1 MKRNSLLGIG
11 VGLGLGPCVG
21 LVLALAAT
29 IASAEPGQVT
39 QSRQVAA
46 FHGIDLG
53 GVLTVEV
60 TIAPGQPASVQIV
73 GDADLVDRV
82 TATVKDGVLLLDTR
96 DLHINHRN
104 AHLRAIVSAPGLDAL
119 AISGTGGMK
128 VTGIAGERLAVAL
141 SGTGSLTMQGTTSEL
156 RATVSGTGDIAGGRL
171 DAKDVVVQI
180 TGAGSARLHATR
192 SVDARVG
199 GVGSVTVHGH
209 PAQVKKS
216 VSGVGSIHIE

>member
-1 MKRNSLLGIG
+1 MKRTPLLGIG

-29 IASAEPGQVT
+29 IARAEPGQVT
-39 QSRQVAA
+39 QSRQVPA

-53 GVLTVEV
+53 GVLTVEA

-73 GDADLVDRV
+73 GDADLVDKV
-82 TATVKDGVLLLDTR
+82 TATVKDGVLVLDTR
-96 DLHINHRN
+96 DLHVNRRN

-128 VTGIAGERLAVAL
+128 VTGLAAERLAVAL
-141 SGTGSLTMQGTTSEL
+141 SGTGSLTMQGTTGEL
-156 RATVSGTGDIAGGRL
+156 RATVSGTGDIAGKRL

-199 GVGSVTVHGH
+199 GVGSVSVDGH

-216 VSGVGSIHIE
+216 VSGVGSIRIE

>member
-1 MKRNSLLGIG
+1 MKRTPLLGIG

-29 IASAEPGQVT
+29 IARAEPGQVT
-39 QSRQVAA
+39 QSRQVPA

-53 GVLTVEV
+53 GVLTVEA

-73 GDADLVDRV
+73 GDADLVDKV
-82 TATVKDGVLLLDTR
+82 TATVKDGILVLDTR
-96 DLHINHRN
+96 DLHINRRN
-104 AHLRAIVSAPGLDAL
+104 AHLRAIVTAPGLDAL

-128 VTGIAGERLAVAL
+128 VTGISGERLAVAL
-141 SGTGSLTMQGTTSEL
+141 SGTGSLTMQGTIGEL
-156 RATVSGTGDIAGGRL
+156 RATVSGTGDIAGKRL
-171 DAKDVVVQI
+171 DARDVVVQI
-180 TGAGSARLHATR
+180 TGAGSARLNATR

-199 GVGSVTVHGH
+199 GVGSVSVHGH